1 MTQFGDTSARSISL
15 APARGSR
22 ITGGTALSGAIAM
35 VRRRARGLVHKP
47 CSERN
52 AMTTS
57 DFDTRAATWD
67 DDPTKVDRAQ
77 AVADAIVRNVSLTG
91 SMRAMEYGCGTG
103 LLSFMLR
110 PRLGQVTLA
119 DVSDGMLA
127 VAAGKIAA
135 ANDAAMRAVKLDL
148 LVDPMP
154 AARYDI
160 IYSLM
165 TLHHIPDTDAI
176 LRRFHAVLA
185 TSGLLCVADLDA
197 EDGSFH
203 GAGFDGH
210 HGFDRGQLGAKAREA
225 GFATVEFSTAHEI
238 EKNVDGRPQR
248 YPVFLMVARKA

>member
-1 MTQFGDTSARSISL
+1 
-15 APARGSR
+15 
-22 ITGGTALSGAIAM
+22 
-35 VRRRARGLVHKP
+35 
-47 CSERN
+47 
-52 AMTTS
+52 MTTS

-67 DDPTKVDRAQ
+67 DDPAKVDRAQ

-91 SMRAMEYGCGTG
+91 SMHAMEYGCGTG

-119 DVSDGMLA
+119 DISDGMLA
-127 VAAGKIAA
+127 VAASKIAA

-154 AARYDI
+154 AERYDI

-165 TLHHIPDTDAI
+165 TLHHVPDTDAI

-185 TSGLLCVADLDA
+185 TDGLLCLADLDA

-203 GAGFDGH
+203 DAGFDGH
-210 HGFDRGQLGAKAREA
+210 HGFDRGRLGAKAREA
-225 GFATVEFSTAHEI
+225 GFTTVEFSTAHEI
-238 EKNVDGRPQR
+238 EKRADDRPRR
-248 YPVFLMVARKA
+248 YPVFLMVARKSSGGARGGRWPSSND